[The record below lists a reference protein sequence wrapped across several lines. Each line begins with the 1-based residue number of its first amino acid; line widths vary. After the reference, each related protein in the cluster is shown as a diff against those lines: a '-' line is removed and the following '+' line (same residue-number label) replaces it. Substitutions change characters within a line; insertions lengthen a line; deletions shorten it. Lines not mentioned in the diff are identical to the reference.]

1 MMNVTISLPENIE
14 QHLKI
19 EWGADLSRRALE
31 ALAIEGYR
39 TEALSIGQVAEIL
52 GMSIND
58 ADGFLKER
66 GVDSLITIED
76 FEQGQ
81 RSLKKLFAR

>member
-1 MMNVTISLPENIE
+1 MSVMITLPESIE
-14 QHLKI
+14 HHLKM

-39 TEALSIGQVAEIL
+39 TEALSIGQVAEML
-52 GMSIND
+52 GMSVND

-76 FEQGQ
+76 FKQG
-81 RSLKKLFAR
+81 RGSLANLFAQ